1 MSFLWLIHSVFAEQ
15 VGVVAPTTPLPISS
29 DGGISVVIKREIEKE
44 VAIQLEI
51 PREDVSVEY
60 LGLANARKCNDAD
73 HVSVRIPV
81 SEDFRGSVLVFVTA
95 ETEGQICGQWNLQ
108 TRMEIWQEISVASES
123 ISIGEDIVT
132 SSKKIRREQLRF
144 SAATDLENKIAR
156 VPIKKGEVI
165 LDSQIREKP
174 DQLRGTT
181 VVVVYKNGNLE
192 IRTEGRLMTDAM
204 VGDDVKVSSQ
214 MTNSVLHGILEMDGN
229 VYIEGEK

>member
-15 VGVVAPTTPLPISS
+15 LGALEPTARLPLSS
-29 DGGISVVIKREIEKE
+29 DGDISVVIKREIEKE

-60 LGLANARKCNDAD
+60 LGLGGARKCNDAD
-73 HVSVRIPV
+73 HVSVSIPV

-108 TRMEIWQEISVASES
+108 TRMEIWQEVSVASES

-132 SSKKIRREQLRF
+132 SPKKIRREQLRF
-144 SAATDLENKIAR
+144 SAATDLESKIAR

-165 LDSQIREKP
+165 LNSQIREKP
-174 DQLRGTT
+174 DQVRGTR

-192 IRTEGRLMTDAM
+192 IRTEGHLMADAM
-204 VGDDVKVSSQ
+204 VEDEVKVSSQ
-214 MTNSVLHGILEMDGN
+214 MTSSVLHGILKMDGN
-229 VYIEGEK
+229 VYIEGGK